1 MEVGKSVHRVDAFD
15 KATGRAKYCDDL
27 CDRSAL
33 VARVLHS
40 TIANGVVKSIDT
52 SAAEQIEGVVKIV
65 TCFDVPQIK
74 FPTAGH
80 PWSTD
85 PHHQDVADRLLL
97 TSRVRFYGDD
107 IAAVVAENEVAAA
120 QALRA
125 LRVEYEEYPFVLDVQ
140 EAMKPD
146 APLLH
151 EEFPNNILAHTT
163 IRNGN
168 YEEASREPGLIKVE
182 GWYDTPTVQHC
193 HIENHM
199 CFASMEAGRIVIYS
213 STQIPHIVRRV
224 VGQALGIPWGKVRV
238 VKPYIGGGQGVFALS
253 PGSGV

>member
-1 MEVGKSVHRVDAFD
+1 M
-15 KATGRAKYCDDL
+15 
-27 CDRSAL
+27 
-33 VARVLHS
+33 
-40 TIANGVVKSIDT
+40 
-52 SAAEQIEGVVKIV
+52 
-65 TCFDVPQIK
+65 
-74 FPTAGH
+74 
-80 PWSTD
+80 
-85 PHHQDVADRLLL
+85 
-97 TSRVRFYGDD
+97 
-107 IAAVVAENEVAAA
+107 
-120 QALRA
+120 
-125 LRVEYEEYPFVLDVQ
+125 LDVQ

-151 EEFPNNILAHTT
+151 EEYPNNILAHTT

-224 VGQALGIPWGKVRV
+224 DRAGSRHPL
-238 VKPYIGGGQGVFALS
+238 GQGTRRQAVYRRRLRQQA
-253 PGSGV
+253 GRAV